1 MIMSTPCNA
10 ILCIALLASLA
21 ACGQG
26 SAAAATASAT
36 PATVIVGVENST
48 VVQRGRLETG
58 PMLIGTLAAEHDA
71 TIRALVAGPVLAI
84 FADVGVRVSKG
95 QLLTQ
100 LDDQPLQDAL
110 ASARSA
116 MHAAE
121 AAAGNA
127 RRELSRQQQ
136 LLSVEAVATHDVETA
151 RSADANAAANLADA
165 RSRLSTV
172 QQQLR
177 YVHVTAPIDG
187 VVSARNVSTGD
198 MIAVGGA
205 LFTIV
210 DPSVLRLVASVPAEG
225 LADVRVG
232 LPVTFTVRGYGSR
245 SFTGRIARVSPAADP
260 ATRQVSVYATIPS
273 AGQLVT
279 GLFATGRVRSH
290 TVEGLVVPT
299 TALDARAVTPAVVRL
314 RAGRI
319 ERVRVQVSAR
329 DEATQRVI
337 VVGALNA
344 GDTLLT
350 GAAQQIAETM
360 RVTVMRA
367 DERLHTSPLH

>member
-1 MIMSTPCNA
+1 MSTPCNVIA
-10 ILCIALLASLA
+10 CIMLLASLA

-26 SAAAATASAT
+26 SAAAANASET
-36 PATVIVGVENST
+36 PATVIVGVENIT
-48 VVQRGRLETG
+48 VVRRGRLETG
-58 PMLIGTLAAEHDA
+58 PMLVGTLAAEHDA
-71 TIRALVAGPVLAI
+71 TIKALVAGPVLAT
-84 FADVGVRVSKG
+84 FVDVGVRVSKG
-95 QLLTQ
+95 QLLAQ

-110 ASARSA
+110 LSARSA
-116 MHAAE
+116 LHATE

-136 LLSVEAVATHDVETA
+136 LLAIEAVATHDVEMA
-151 RSADANAAANLADA
+151 RNADANATASLADA

-172 QQQLR
+172 EQQLR

-198 MIAVGGA
+198 MVAVGGA

-225 LADVRVG
+225 IADVRVG

-245 SFTGRIARVSPAADP
+245 RFTGRITRVSPTADP
-260 ATRQVSVYATIPS
+260 TTRQVDVYATIPS
-273 AGQLVT
+273 AGRLVS
-279 GLFATGRVRSH
+279 GLFATGQIAAR
-290 TVEGLVVPT
+290 TLDGLVVPT
-299 TALDARAVTPAVVRL
+299 AALDARAATPAVVRL
-314 RAGRI
+314 HAGRL

-329 DEATQRVI
+329 DEAAQRVI
-337 VVGALNA
+337 VVGALGA

-350 GAAQQIAETM
+350 GAAQQIAEAA
-360 RVTVMRA
+360 RVTVIRG
-367 DERLHTSPLH
+367 DERLHAGTLH

>member
-1 MIMSTPCNA
+1 
-10 ILCIALLASLA
+10 
-21 ACGQG
+21 
-26 SAAAATASAT
+26 
-36 PATVIVGVENST
+36 
-48 VVQRGRLETG
+48 
-58 PMLIGTLAAEHDA
+58 
-71 TIRALVAGPVLAI
+71 
-84 FADVGVRVSKG
+84 
-95 QLLTQ
+95 
-100 LDDQPLQDAL
+100 
-110 ASARSA
+110 
-116 MHAAE
+116 
-121 AAAGNA
+121 
-127 RRELSRQQQ
+127 
-136 LLSVEAVATHDVETA
+136 
-151 RSADANAAANLADA
+151 
-165 RSRLSTV
+165 
-172 QQQLR
+172 
-177 YVHVTAPIDG
+177 
-187 VVSARNVSTGD
+187 

-210 DPSVLRLVASVPAEG
+210 DPSLLRLVASVPAEG

-260 ATRQVSVYATIPS
+260 ATRQVNVYATIPS

-299 TALDARAVTPAVVRL
+299 PALDARAVTPAVVRL